1 MATHS
6 PLAFVENKAAPVR
19 LIEVT
24 SDGHARRLDVTEDLI
39 EGYIEK
45 DFSASYTGFQRR
57 CMLTRGKTHGSRTEQ
72 PANVESIKL
81 LVATYV
87 FANPQLPSHLARIP
101 PKEMRNRY
109 LSFILQSVP
118 GAMFHVCISASF
130 TYDFSTKHMYIF
142 MHGLASNNYDRFAN
156 VIQKGASSTSAFLLP
171 SIIVRFNL
179 EQRVKALNLWQDKIY
194 WHERRVGIRFDH
206 HDNPELSSIDF
217 STLSKDLNAANTNL
231 AYAMWSCKSTTRMLD
246 FLDQVAKRY
255 KQQAVANKIPEE
267 DAAEMEQLLV
277 DTHAQMRSWNAG
289 LEDRAEYLSK
299 RGQALVQTV
308 YSGIAQRD
316 SAISLKLAST
326 STSLAQSSQSIALST
341 SRDSRVMR
349 IIAAITVFF
358 LPATFTATFFSTTFF
373 DFKPDQDDK
382 VYSQWIWLYFLVTI
396 ILNLTVFFGTWYVW
410 RKKELE
416 IMASFNSAEKEPKVQ
431 IVETSVSRLDIETAQ
446 YVEQEIGHA
455 APGVKSHTNSR
466 FDQPSQRQTRYAKT
480 ETNA

>member
-1 MATHS
+1 MTPVPLSSHS
-6 PLAFVENKAAPVR
+6 FGRIAPFARIPEIYARVLDYKA
-19 LIEVT
+19 
-24 SDGHARRLDVTEDLI
+24 
-39 EGYIEK
+39 
-45 DFSASYTGFQRR
+45 
-57 CMLTRGKTHGSRTEQ
+57 
-72 PANVESIKL
+72 
-81 LVATYV
+81 ATYV
-87 FANPQLPSHLARIP
+87 FANPQLPLHLARTS
-101 PKEMRNRY
+101 PKDVRSRY

-118 GAMFHVCISASF
+118 GAMSHVCISGSF
-130 TYDFSTKHMYIF
+130 TYDFSTKHMYVF
-142 MHGLASNNYDRFAN
+142 MHGLASNNYDRFSN
-156 VIQKGASSTSAFLLP
+156 IIQEGASSTSAFLLP

-231 AYAMWSCKSTTRMLD
+231 AYVMWSCKSTTRMLD
-246 FLDQVAKRY
+246 FLDQIAKRY
-255 KQQAVANKIPEE
+255 KQQAIANKISED
-267 DAAEMEQLLV
+267 DAAEIEQLLV
-277 DTHAQMRSWNAG
+277 DAHAQMRSWNAG
-289 LEDRAEYLSK
+289 LEDRADYLAK

-326 STSLAQSSQSIALST
+326 SMSLAQSSRSIALST

-373 DFKPDQDDK
+373 DFKPNQDEK
-382 VYSQWIWLYFLVTI
+382 IYSQWIWLYFVVTI

-416 IMASFNSAEKEPKVQ
+416 IMASFSSADKEPEAQ
-431 IVETSVSRLDIETAQ
+431 TVETSGRRLDLETAQ

-455 APGVKSHTNSR
+455 APGVKSRTKSKC
-466 FDQPSQRQTRYAKT
+466 DQSSQQQTHYAKT
-480 ETNA
+480 ETSAYRERERSEAPHTRRDLDRPRDTLP

>member
-1 MATHS
+1 
-6 PLAFVENKAAPVR
+6 
-19 LIEVT
+19 
-24 SDGHARRLDVTEDLI
+24 
-39 EGYIEK
+39 
-45 DFSASYTGFQRR
+45 
-57 CMLTRGKTHGSRTEQ
+57 
-72 PANVESIKL
+72 
-81 LVATYV
+81 
-87 FANPQLPSHLARIP
+87 
-101 PKEMRNRY
+101 
-109 LSFILQSVP
+109 
-118 GAMFHVCISASF
+118 
-130 TYDFSTKHMYIF
+130 MYIF

-308 YSGIAQRD
+308 SSIWTLC
-316 SAISLKLAST
+316 SIS
-326 STSLAQSSQSIALST
+326 
-341 SRDSRVMR
+341 
-349 IIAAITVFF
+349 
-358 LPATFTATFFSTTFF
+358 
-373 DFKPDQDDK
+373 
-382 VYSQWIWLYFLVTI
+382 
-396 ILNLTVFFGTWYVW
+396 
-410 RKKELE
+410 
-416 IMASFNSAEKEPKVQ
+416 
-431 IVETSVSRLDIETAQ
+431 
-446 YVEQEIGHA
+446 
-455 APGVKSHTNSR
+455 
-466 FDQPSQRQTRYAKT
+466 
-480 ETNA
+480 